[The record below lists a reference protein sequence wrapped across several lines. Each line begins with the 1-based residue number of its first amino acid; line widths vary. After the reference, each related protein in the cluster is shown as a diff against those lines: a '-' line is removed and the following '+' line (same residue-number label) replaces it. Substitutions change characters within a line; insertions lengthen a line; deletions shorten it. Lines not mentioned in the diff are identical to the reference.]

1 MICIK
6 ITEIVLDC
14 IVDLFILHFWFSQ
27 QQRQQNY
34 LTFATTLKA
43 TIIHKVSFDH
53 YTWLIGVISKII
65 SLESIFL
72 KKLSANNNYWCDE
85 RTLNCLIR
93 SVKTA
98 MVFHGYQIFRQ
109 ICNSLWASIPVKTT
123 GQQNTC
129 GKTLFWAHSVRF
141 LSFLQ
146 ISSLSC
152 CGVNALKHFDITCCV
167 QGISASA

>member
-6 ITEIVLDC
+6 IMIHRLNC
-14 IVDLFILHFWFSQ
+14 RFIYIALLIQPAAKAATHSI
-27 QQRQQNY
+27 
-34 LTFATTLKA
+34 FATTLKA
-43 TIIHKVSFDH
+43 TIIHMVRFDH
-53 YTWLIGVISKII
+53 YMWLIGVISKII
-65 SLESIFL
+65 WLESIF
-72 KKLSANNNYWCDE
+72 KNKLSTNNNHRCDE
-85 RTLNCLIR
+85 RTLNRLIR
-93 SVKTA
+93 SVGTA

-109 ICNSLWASIPVKTT
+109 ICNSLWASIPVKMT

-152 CGVNALKHFDITCCV
+152 CGVNALKHFDITCRV
-167 QGISASA
+167 QGTSASA